1 MILLHKGI
9 TKVLISLRGLICACV
24 VRKPPNRFSRVEAHM
39 ALILHSLPFRFL
51 LPDGTLHIPD
61 HFLPFGDGLRACPGE
76 SLADIELFIF
86 FTHLLHQLNLKQDS
100 EDSVPL
106 EGDYQ
111 GYIITPRPFNIVVT
125 PREII
130 NDSDADS
137 NTAPPEFRLIVDGP
151 DM

>member
-1 MILLHKGI
+1 
-9 TKVLISLRGLICACV
+9 
-24 VRKPPNRFSRVEAHM
+24 M